1 MVKCSFL
8 WYLQEIN
15 WASLLITP
23 FPLLPLPAQAHPCS
37 IGEQRELRFWA
48 MLRFDLI
55 MHFPVVNFWEAGLFV
70 VKDSKVMSI
79 MLKTDG

>member
-8 WYLQEIN
+8 WYLQEIS
-15 WASLLITP
+15 WGSLLITP
-23 FPLLPLPAQAHPCS
+23 FPLLPPPAQTHPCS
-37 IGEQRELRFWA
+37 IREQRELRFWA
-48 MLRFDLI
+48 VLGFDLI

-79 MLKTDG
+79 ILKTDG